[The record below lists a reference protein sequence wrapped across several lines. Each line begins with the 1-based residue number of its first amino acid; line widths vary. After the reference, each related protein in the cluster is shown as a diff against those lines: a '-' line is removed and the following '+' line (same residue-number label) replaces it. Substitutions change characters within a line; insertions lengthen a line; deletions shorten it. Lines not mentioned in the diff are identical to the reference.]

1 MIEIIEALSNLITEA
16 EHLWI
21 LIATSLGIGGGLV
34 GGGVKTKNWWANK
47 KQTPRRDYDNGS
59 RVVVTQ
65 ATLDARDKQI
75 AEQSVATNKR
85 IDEVGKRIG
94 NLHDLVIRLDKTIAV
109 MAAKMKI
116 NIDEEKK

>member
-1 MIEIIEALSNLITEA
+1 MDIITQLTALIDSASHFLTA
-16 EHLWI
+16 GGT
-21 LIATSLGIGGGLV
+21 LIAGAAAV
-34 GGGVKTKNWWANK
+34 WAKNK
-47 KQTPRRDYDNGS
+47 YHEKRQTPRRDYDNGS

-75 AEQSVATNKR
+75 AEQSIATNKR
-85 IDEVGKRIG
+85 IDDVGKRIG

-116 NIDEEKK
+116 KIEDDK

>member
-1 MIEIIEALSNLITEA
+1 MDIITQLTALIDSASHFLTA
-16 EHLWI
+16 GGT
-21 LIATSLGIGGGLV
+21 LIAGAAAV
-34 GGGVKTKNWWANK
+34 WAKNK
-47 KQTPRRDYDNGS
+47 YHEKRQTPRRDYDNGS

-65 ATLDARDKQI
+65 GKLDIRDEI
-75 AEQSVATNKR
+75 INKR

-94 NLHDLVIRLDKTIAV
+94 SLHDLITRLDKTIAV

>member
-1 MIEIIEALSNLITEA
+1 MIEIIEALTNLITEA

-21 LIATSLGIGGGLV
+21 LLTGALGIGGGLV
-34 GGGVKTKNWWANK
+34 GGGVKTKNWWDNK

-85 IDEVGKRIG
+85 IDDVGKRIG

-116 NIDEEKK
+116 KIEDDK

>member
-1 MIEIIEALSNLITEA
+1 MDITQLTALFDSASHFLTA
-16 EHLWI
+16 
-21 LIATSLGIGGGLV
+21 GGTLLAGAAAV
-34 GGGVKTKNWWANK
+34 WAKNK
-47 KQTPRRDYDNGS
+47 YHEKRQTPRRDYDNGS

-65 ATLDARDKQI
+65 AKLDARDKVITEQI
-75 AEQSVATNKR
+75 VTTNKR

-94 NLHDLVIRLDKTIAV
+94 NLHDLIIRLDKTIAV